1 MANKVTQEEIELIN
15 ELYCELKV
23 KARVAEAVHRSVG
36 TVSKYIIPNYVPK
49 SQRVQIVLDKEAT
62 DCDGFIM
69 KVNDLIVQGCGVPE
83 ALLKTCSIDATE
95 KAELEALRKEIFG

>member
-49 SQRVQIVLDKEAT
+49 SQRVQITFDKEAN
-62 DCDGFIM
+62 DCGSFIV
-69 KVNDLIVQGCGVPE
+69 KINDLIAQGCGVPE

-95 KAELEALRKEIFG
+95 REELEALRKEIFG

>member
-23 KARVAEAVHRSVG
+23 KARVAEAVGRSVS
-36 TVSKYIIPNYVPK
+36 TVSKYIIPDYVPK
-49 SQRVQIVLDKEAT
+49 SQRIQITFDKEAN
-62 DCDGFIM
+62 DCGGFIV
-69 KVNDLIVQGCGVPE
+69 KINDLIAQGSSISE

-95 KAELEALRKEIFG
+95 RAELEALRKEIF

>member
-23 KARVAEAVHRSVG
+23 KARVAEAVGRSVS
-36 TVSKYIIPNYVPK
+36 TVSKYIIPGYVPK
-49 SQRVQIVLDKEAT
+49 SQRIQITFDKEAN
-62 DCDGFIM
+62 DCGSFIV
-69 KVNDLIVQGCGVPE
+69 KINDLIAQGSGVPE

-95 KAELEALRKEIFG
+95 RAELEALRKEIF

>member
-23 KARVAEAVHRSVG
+23 KARVAEAVGRSVS
-36 TVSKYIIPNYVPK
+36 TVSKYIIPDYIPK
-49 SQRVQIVLDKEAT
+49 SQRIQITFDKEAN
-62 DCDGFIM
+62 DCGGFI
-69 KVNDLIVQGCGVPE
+69 VHINDLLAQNFGISE

-95 KAELEALRKEIFG
+95 RAELEALRKEIF